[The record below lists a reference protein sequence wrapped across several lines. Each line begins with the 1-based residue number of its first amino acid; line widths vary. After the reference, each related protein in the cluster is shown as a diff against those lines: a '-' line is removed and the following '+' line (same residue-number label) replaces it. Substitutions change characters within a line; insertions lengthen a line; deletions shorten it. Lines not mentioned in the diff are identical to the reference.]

1 MGCDD
6 SGVTDGG
13 KLVDRSTQA
22 WVRTTGRKIT
32 FAEYPW
38 LSGPVGGPCQ
48 IADEWLQREAER
60 LGGVLSEGGGLL
72 ERMSDLAGSDFDPS
86 RLAKPIVE
94 FYENTSEYRMEVW
107 SQWSPAAWP
116 VGWLITSLFSQRLD
130 QLNLPLR
137 QLDVANGMDSRI
149 VLIQDSSGSR
159 VGAAWLR
166 TLRATGQTVYS
177 GWYGPVILPGA
188 ERPSLRV
195 VFPLPNGSVMV
206 FLRPEV
212 RADGALVL
220 RSPIGP
226 FGEEGAYLVVS
237 ESDRASGWARRVPL
251 AEEFVVSVDEEG
263 TLRTDHCLTLWRI
276 PVIQLRYR
284 IERT

>member
-6 SGVTDGG
+6 SGVRNGG

-22 WVRTTGRKIT
+22 WVRTTGRKIV

-38 LSGPVGGPCQ
+38 LSGPVGGPSQ

-60 LGGVLSEGGGLL
+60 LGGVLAEGGGLL

-94 FYENTSEYRMEVW
+94 FYEKTSEYRMEVW

-116 VGWLITSLFSQRLD
+116 VGWLITSLFSRRLD

-137 QLDVANGMDSRI
+137 PLDVANGMDSR
-149 VLIQDSSGSR
+149 VVMIQDSSGSR
-159 VGAAWLR
+159 LGAAWLR

-177 GWYGPVILPGA
+177 GWYGTVILPGA

-195 VFPLPNGSVMV
+195 VFPLPNGSVIV
-206 FLRPEV
+206 FLRPAV
-212 RADGALVL
+212 RADDALVL

-226 FGEEGAYLVVS
+226 FGAEGAYLVVS
-237 ESDRASGWARRVPL
+237 ESDRTSGWARRVPL
-251 AEEFVVSVDEEG
+251 AEEFVISVDEEG
-263 TLRTDHCLTLWRI
+263 TLRTDHSLTLWRI

-284 IERT
+284 IERI

>member
-38 LSGPVGGPCQ
+38 LSGPIGAPSQ

-60 LGGVLSEGGGLL
+60 LGGILAEGGGLL
-72 ERMSDLAGSDFDPS
+72 ERMSDLAGGDFDPS

-94 FYENTSEYRMEVW
+94 FYEKTSEYRMEVW
-107 SQWSPAAWP
+107 SKWSPAAWP
-116 VGWLITSLFSQRLD
+116 VGWLITSLFSRRLD

-137 QLDVANGMDSRI
+137 PLDVANGMDSRI
-149 VLIQDSSGSR
+149 VLIQGSSGSR
-159 VGAAWLR
+159 LGAAWLR

-188 ERPSLRV
+188 ERRSLRV

-226 FGEEGAYLVVS
+226 FGAEGAYLVVS
-237 ESDRASGWARRVPL
+237 ESDRASGWARRLPL

-263 TLRTDHCLTLWRI
+263 TLRTDHSLTLWRI